1 MHLQRTVSVTLGIFA
16 LILLIGVFSRTEHLF
31 GDDQLLV
38 LGAAFMLIHAAF
50 NPDMILAPLKYADQ
64 NPTRYGFTRT
74 FGILFII
81 LGVVELTTTGSALT
95 PVYH

>member
-1 MHLQRTVSVTLGIFA
+1 MHLQRTVSVTLGVLA
-16 LILLIGVFSRTEHLF
+16 PILLIGVFSRTEHLF

-81 LGVVELTTTGSALT
+81 LGVVELTTTGSALA

>member
-1 MHLQRTVSVTLGIFA
+1 MHLQRTVSVTLGVLA

-50 NPDMILAPLKYADQ
+50 NTNMILAPFKYADQ
-64 NPTRYGFTRT
+64 KQSRYGFTRT

-81 LGVVELTTTGSALT
+81 LGVIELTTTGTTSA
-95 PVYH
+95 PVFH

>member
-1 MHLQRTVSVTLGIFA
+1 MHLQRTVSVTLGVLA

-81 LGVVELTTTGSALT
+81 LGVVELTTTGSALA

>member
-1 MHLQRTVSVTLGIFA
+1 MHLQRTVSVTLGVLA

-38 LGAAFMLIHAAF
+38 LGAAFMLIHATF

-81 LGVVELTTTGSALT
+81 LGVVELTTTGSVLA